1 MKNFTLGMSNERSFE
16 RLPGYIDVDI
26 LSMDNMASL
35 NESPFSGAIPS
46 SFVEPPEQ
54 MQLAMYDSFLE
65 S

>member
-35 NESPFSGAIPS
+35 NESPFSVAIPS